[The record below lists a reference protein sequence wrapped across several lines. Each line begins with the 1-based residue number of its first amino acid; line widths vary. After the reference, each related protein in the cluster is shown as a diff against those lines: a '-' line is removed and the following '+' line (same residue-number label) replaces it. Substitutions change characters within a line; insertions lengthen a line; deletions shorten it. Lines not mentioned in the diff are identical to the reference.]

1 HRQGPLAALPDG
13 TRPRVRSCACLRVA
27 GGPGAGG
34 LHRGEVQLGQAP
46 RILPGI
52 SGRGDLGD
60 PARQHLAGLPRGRR
74 HHHRGGAGRLLL
86 HHRQRQGLG
95 EEKAEGDPHA
105 SFGRLFRRN
114 GIPRKNQ
121 AHGIHFRGLRYLAP
135 QDQLNG
141 HFPGFPELPGALPQ
155 GVPAYA
161 HPSPVGNH
169 RSHLAGRVAAA
180 RLPARA
186 GTIRRAAGH
195 ILPSPGTS
203 PAQPAGAAAMGSVR
217 MSVPADL
224 AADLA
229 RRGGIRIAIE
239 TGTWRGEG
247 ARLLSGIFDRVYSV
261 ELDPKVHA
269 AARERHADLA
279 NVTFLQGNSPAVL
292 RDLQRGIDEPVLF
305 WLDAHDGWNYT
316 PNVRKR
322 LNPAQPPTPAGA
334 DSQCPLL
341 DELQAV
347 DSYAAAARSVILID
361 DARSFL

>member
-1 HRQGPLAALPDG
+1 
-13 TRPRVRSCACLRVA
+13 
-27 GGPGAGG
+27 
-34 LHRGEVQLGQAP
+34 
-46 RILPGI
+46 
-52 SGRGDLGD
+52 
-60 PARQHLAGLPRGRR
+60 
-74 HHHRGGAGRLLL
+74 
-86 HHRQRQGLG
+86 
-95 EEKAEGDPHA
+95 
-105 SFGRLFRRN
+105 
-114 GIPRKNQ
+114 
-121 AHGIHFRGLRYLAP
+121 
-135 QDQLNG
+135 
-141 HFPGFPELPGALPQ
+141 
-155 GVPAYA
+155 
-161 HPSPVGNH
+161 
-169 RSHLAGRVAAA
+169 
-180 RLPARA
+180 
-186 GTIRRAAGH
+186 
-195 ILPSPGTS
+195 
-203 PAQPAGAAAMGSVR
+203 MGSVR

-247 ARLLSGIFDRVYSV
+247 ARLLSGIFDQVYSV

-305 WLDAHDGWNYT
+305 WLDAHGGWNYT

-361 DARSFL
+361 DARSFLGPQLHHRTEDWPGIAEVFDALRRINRRYVTVLDDVVIAVPEPLMPAVHDWWRGQLLKRRGTRTVPGWRGLAARAAAKVRTRTLFR